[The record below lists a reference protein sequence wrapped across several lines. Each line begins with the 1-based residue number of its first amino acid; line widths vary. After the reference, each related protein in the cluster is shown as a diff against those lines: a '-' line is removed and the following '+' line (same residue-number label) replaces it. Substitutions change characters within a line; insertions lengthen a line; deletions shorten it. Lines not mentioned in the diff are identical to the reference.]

1 MPPKKEISIIIPF
14 KRWSSDLDECLI
26 QIQKLSFKEFEVILL
41 PDDPIEIPTSYQGM
55 SISIIPTGA
64 INPALKRDQG
74 VSGSEGK
81 YLAFIDDDAYPKTNW
96 LDIAYKI
103 FITQPNTGAVG
114 GPAITPKTDS
124 FWARV
129 SGAVFLSRFSGG
141 FPERYTPIPPARVV
155 SDWPSVNLIVRRETF
170 EAAGG
175 FDSEFWPGEDTLFCQ
190 KISQKTSKIILYEPE
205 LIIWHHR
212 RKKLQKHL
220 RQIGNYG
227 LHRGYFAKKFPEN
240 SRKIIY
246 FIPTLWVLFV
256 LSGFVI
262 SLFIKWLFIFYL
274 AGWISYLIVLSI
286 SLNDICRYETKAV
299 GCCAIP
305 YILLTHFWYGIKF
318 TQGLITKKL
327 ISSLGR

>member
-1 MPPKKEISIIIPF
+1 MSPKKEFSIIIPL
-14 KRWSSDLDECLI
+14 KKWSSDLDECLI
-26 QIQKLSFKEFEVILL
+26 QIQKLSFKNFEVILL
-41 PDDPIEIPTSYQGM
+41 PDDPVEIPAVYQAM

-74 VSGSEGK
+74 VSDSEGK
-81 YLAFIDDDAYPKTNW
+81 YLAFIDDDAYPKNNW

-103 FITQPNTGAVG
+103 FDTQPNTGAVG
-114 GPAITPKTDS
+114 GPAITPNTDP

-141 FPERYTPIPPARVV
+141 FPERYIPKPPARVV
-155 SDWPSVNLIVRRETF
+155 NDWPSVNLIVRREIF
-170 EAAGG
+170 EAVGG

-212 RKKLQKHL
+212 RKELQKHL

-227 LHRGYFAKKFPEN
+227 LHRGYFTKIFSGN
-240 SRKIIY
+240 SRKFIY
-246 FIPTLWVLFV
+246 FIPSLWVVFV
-256 LSGFVI
+256 LTGFVI
-262 SLFIKWLFIFYL
+262 SLFIKWIFIFYL
-274 AGWISYLIVLSI
+274 AGWISYFIVLAI
-286 SLNDICRYETKAV
+286 SLKDICRYETKSV
-299 GCCAIP
+299 GYCAIP
-305 YILLTHFWYGIKF
+305 YILLTHLWYGIKF
-318 TQGLITKKL
+318 VQGLITTKL

>member
-1 MPPKKEISIIIPF
+1 MSPKKEFSIIIPF
-14 KRWSSDLDECLI
+14 KNWSSDLDECLI
-26 QIQKLSFKEFEVILL
+26 QIQKLSFKNFEVILL
-41 PDDPIEIPTSYQGM
+41 PDDPVEIPAVYQGM

-74 VSGSEGK
+74 VSDSEGK
-81 YLAFIDDDAYPKTNW
+81 YLAFIDDDAYPKNNW

-103 FITQPNTGAVG
+103 FDTQPNTGAVG
-114 GPAITPKTDS
+114 GPAITPNTDP

-141 FPERYTPIPPARVV
+141 FPERYIPKPPARVV
-155 SDWPSVNLIVRRETF
+155 NDWPSVNLIVRREIF
-170 EAAGG
+170 EAVGG

-212 RKKLQKHL
+212 RKELQKHL

-227 LHRGYFAKKFPEN
+227 LHRGYFTKIFSGN
-240 SRKIIY
+240 SRKFIY
-246 FIPTLWVLFV
+246 FIPSLWVVFV
-256 LSGFVI
+256 LTGFVV
-262 SLFIKWLFIFYL
+262 SLFIKWVFIFYL
-274 AGWISYLIVLSI
+274 AGWISYFIVLAI
-286 SLNDICRYETKAV
+286 SLKDICRYETKSV
-299 GCCAIP
+299 GYCAIP
-305 YILLTHFWYGIKF
+305 YILLTHLWYGIKF
-318 TQGLITKKL
+318 VQGLITTKL

>member
-1 MPPKKEISIIIPF
+1 MSQKKEFSIIIPF
-14 KRWSSDLDECLI
+14 KNWSSDLDECLI
-26 QIQKLSFKEFEVILL
+26 QIQKLSFKNFEVILL
-41 PDDPIEIPTSYQGM
+41 PDDPIEIPAAYQGM

-74 VSGSEGK
+74 VSDSEGK
-81 YLAFIDDDAYPKTNW
+81 YLAFIDDDAYPKNNW

-103 FITQPNTGAVG
+103 FDTQPNTGAVG
-114 GPAITPKTDS
+114 GPAITPNTDP

-141 FPERYTPIPPARVV
+141 FPERYIPKPPARVV
-155 SDWPSVNLIVRRETF
+155 NDWPSVNLIVRREIF
-170 EAAGG
+170 EAVGG
-175 FDSEFWPGEDTLFCQ
+175 FGSEFWPGEDTLFCQ

-212 RKKLQKHL
+212 RKELQKHL

-227 LHRGYFAKKFPEN
+227 LHRGYFTKIFSGN

-246 FIPTLWVLFV
+246 FIPSLWVVFILT
-256 LSGFVI
+256 GFVV
-262 SLFIKWLFIFYL
+262 SLFIKWVSIFYL
-274 AGWISYLIVLSI
+274 AGWISYFIVLAI
-286 SLNDICRYETKAV
+286 SLKDICRYETKSV
-299 GCCAIP
+299 GYCAIP
-305 YILLTHFWYGIKF
+305 YILLTHLWYGIKF
-318 TQGLITKKL
+318 VQGLITTKL

>member
-1 MPPKKEISIIIPF
+1 MPSKKEFSIIIPF
-14 KRWSSDLDECLI
+14 KNWSSDLDECLI
-26 QIQKLSFKEFEVILL
+26 QIQKLSFKNFEVILL
-41 PDDPIEIPTSYQGM
+41 PDDPIEIPAAYQGM

-74 VSGSEGK
+74 VSDSEGK
-81 YLAFIDDDAYPKTNW
+81 YLAFIDDDAYPKNNW

-103 FITQPNTGAVG
+103 FDTQPNTGAVG
-114 GPAITPKTDS
+114 GPAITPNTDP

-141 FPERYTPIPPARVV
+141 FPERYIPKSPARIVN
-155 SDWPSVNLIVRRETF
+155 DWPSVNLIVRREIF
-170 EAAGG
+170 EAVGG

-190 KISQKTSKIILYEPE
+190 KISQKSSKIILYEPE

-212 RKKLQKHL
+212 RKELQKHL

-227 LHRGYFAKKFPEN
+227 LHRGYFTKIFSGN

-246 FIPTLWVLFV
+246 FIPSLWVVFILT
-256 LSGFVI
+256 GFVV
-262 SLFIKWLFIFYL
+262 SLFIKWVSIFYL
-274 AGWISYLIVLSI
+274 AGWISYFIVLAI
-286 SLNDICRYETKAV
+286 SLKDICRYETKSV
-299 GCCAIP
+299 GYCAIP
-305 YILLTHFWYGIKF
+305 YILLTHLWYGIKF
-318 TQGLITKKL
+318 VQGLITTKL